1 MPPKDF
7 FHSVTRCVV
16 IVILIVIYSNDVSSF
31 NTCVFTGQMDSTVR
45 HTAQNMGVKGLF
57 GGTHEKRTECRR
69 QHLAQ
74 TEHK

>member
-16 IVILIVIYSNDVSSF
+16 IVILTVIYSNDISSF

-45 HTAQNMGVKGLF
+45 HTAQNMGVKGVF
-57 GGTHEKRTECRR
+57 
-69 QHLAQ
+69 
-74 TEHK
+74 